1 MLDTIRSSLV
11 AKKEVA
17 DSWMK
22 VSSISCFGQTC
33 TCTESVHFYALVHM
47 RRRLTVVDFCVIL
60 SVILYVCNSIFSGV
74 TINFVN
80 TACPKLQLYF

>member
-22 VSSISCFGQTC
+22 VSSISCFGTKPVHVQ
-33 TCTESVHFYALVHM
+33 SVHFYALVHM
-47 RRRLTVVDFCVIL
+47 RRRLTVVDLCVIL
-60 SVILYVCNSIFSGV
+60 SVILYVCNFIMPQWAEPRG
-74 TINFVN
+74 IR
-80 TACPKLQLYF
+80 